1 TPNTKEITAYSG
13 ASIATQGSGNPV
25 SVQPIQIVNKTMLDG
40 RLVAEETVDFITEIQ
55 NNRIIR
61 TNRAQGVIL

>member
-1 TPNTKEITAYSG
+1 
-13 ASIATQGSGNPV
+13 GNPV
-25 SVQPIQIVNKTMLDG
+25 TVQPIQIVNKTMLDG